1 MLTMLLGPDHRVT
14 TNAMFG
20 RLLSRV
26 RSGDGMQILVVPEQ
40 FSFAM
45 EKRLCAEGGDT
56 VSRFAEVLS
65 LSRLAVRVQSI
76 LGGVSRPWL
85 DQGGALLAAAQAVE
99 QALSR
104 LKLYAPVCRRP
115 EFLRQLLSAVQEFGS
130 YGVTPETIRTASG
143 RFSGQFAQKLE
154 ETALLYESYLS
165 VTARAQDAI
174 TRLRFLHNVL
184 ADSDFPA
191 GKTFFFCGF
200 TDFTALER
208 QIVEDLI
215 LTAKDVFLVLPEE
228 TACGAPVFPSS
239 AQTASYFRRFC
250 AERGVQLY
258 SEHLPFSEGI
268 PDDLAYLQ
276 RHAASEAAPYA
287 GKAENVSF
295 TLYPTP
301 EAECR
306 ATARRVRLLLKQG
319 SRLRDIGIAC
329 ADLSSCRTVAEEV
342 FTRAG
347 LPYFL
352 SVRDSLT
359 QNSGARMLLS
369 ALRAVSGGMEKDDV
383 IDWLKSGAPDLSD
396 EDCDRLERYALKWN
410 IHGRGWNTQWT
421 KNPSGVREFTD
432 DDRRLLSELNEQKT
446 AALSP
451 LIALHASMG
460 NAKTAGEMTEAAA
473 AYLQSVHLSEK
484 MQRISDE
491 LFEDGRF
498 QQAQQYAQTC
508 EKLLSA
514 LTQSSMM
521 LSDCVR
527 TPEEFCRLTEA
538 LLEQYDVQAV
548 PAAAD
553 QIFIGE
559 IAAFRAHPVRH
570 LLILGA
576 SDGVFPAVSAS
587 CGIFSEQERKKL
599 LSSGVPMAPLRTD
612 AVERDLGSIYQT
624 LRSAFS
630 SLHLSAS
637 GDEPSYL
644 LRRFS
649 ALFGGLSRDDTEEV
663 LLDEAEA
670 DAETIRTS
678 PQLPEQ
684 ASAGLRELAAR
695 ARYRFGSV
703 EEQTVR
709 GLYGS
714 SFRFSPTQLDRLT
727 GCRFAYF
734 LSYGLR
740 AKEDEPVTFDAPAFG
755 TFVHEVLEKTAKTV
769 RERGGFGSVSEEQT
783 ASIAAAEADRYAQ
796 EQLFPLL
803 EDPRF
808 RFLFARNREE
818 AIAVSRS
825 LAQELAVSDF
835 VPEAFELEFGEG
847 KSLAPIRAEGG
858 HASCRVIGTIDRAD
872 LFRTGDKTYVRVV
885 DYKTGSK
892 KLNYAE
898 LAEGKGMQMLLYLFA
913 LRDSGNA
920 LFGTELIPAGVQYFP
935 AKYELLTAK
944 EELTAEDAE
953 KLRNSR
959 HERGGLLLQKDEVL
973 EAMEHFDGEPKFLPH
988 TMNHGKLT
996 LKDLADKEQFA
1007 LLEHHVFRRLG
1018 ELADELAEGRITPNP
1033 LRRGE
1038 QHSAC
1043 DRCEFRDVCHKDF
1056 VPSENRNRR
1065 ELKPEEFFDDLRRKE
1080 ARHG

>member
-14 TNAMFG
+14 ANAMFG

-26 RSGDGMQILVVPEQ
+26 RAGEGMQVLVVPEQ

-45 EKRLCAEGGDT
+45 EKRLCAEGGGT

-65 LSRLAVRVQSI
+65 LSRLAVRVQSV

-130 YGVTPETIRTASG
+130 YGVTPEIIRTASG

-165 VTARAQDAI
+165 VTTQAQDAV
-174 TRLRFLHNVL
+174 TRLRFLHNAL
-184 ADSDFPA
+184 ADSDFSA
-191 GKTFFFCGF
+191 GKTFYFCGF

-239 AQTASYFRRFC
+239 AQTASHFRRFC
-250 AERGVQLY
+250 AVSGVQLY
-258 SEHLPFSEGI
+258 CEHLPFSEGL
-268 PDDLAYLQ
+268 PDDLSYLQ
-276 RHAASEAAPYA
+276 RHAADDALPYT
-287 GKAENVSF
+287 GDAENVSF

-306 ATARRVRLLLKQG
+306 AAARRVRLLVKRG
-319 SRLRDIGIAC
+319 VRLRDIGIAC
-329 ADLSSCRTVAEEV
+329 ADLSACRTVLEEV
-342 FTRAG
+342 FTRAE

-359 QNSGARMLLS
+359 QNSGAGMLLS

-396 EDCDRLERYALKWN
+396 EDCDRMERYALKWN
-410 IHGRGWNTQWT
+410 IHGRGWEAPWT
-421 KNPSGVREFTD
+421 KNPAGVRELTD
-432 DDRRLLSELNEQKT
+432 ADRVLLSELDAQKT
-446 AALSP
+446 AALAP
-451 LIALHASMG
+451 LFALRNAL
-460 NAKTAGEMTEAAA
+460 NKAKTAGEMTLASAE
-473 AYLQSVHLSEK
+473 YLKAVHLSEK

-498 QQAQQYAQTC
+498 RQAQQYAQTC

-514 LTQSSMM
+514 LTQSALI

-527 TPEEFCRLTEA
+527 TPEEYCRLTEA

-553 QIFIGE
+553 QLFIGDV
-559 IAAFRAHPVRH
+559 AAFRAHPVRH

-576 SDGVFPAVSAS
+576 SDGVFPAVNPS
-587 CGIFSEQERKKL
+587 CGIFSEQERKQL
-599 LSSGVPMAPLRTD
+599 LSSGVPLAPLRTD
-612 AVERDLGSIYQT
+612 AVERDLGGIYQT
-624 LRSAFS
+624 LRSA
-630 SLHLSAS
+630 SLSLQLSAS
-637 GDEPSYL
+637 GEEPSYL
-644 LRRFS
+644 LRRLS
-649 ALFGGLSRDDTEEV
+649 ALFGGLRTADAEAV
-663 LLDEAEA
+663 LLDAAEA
-670 DAETIRTS
+670 DAELLRAA
-678 PQLPEQ
+678 PELPED
-684 ASAGLRELAAR
+684 ASSDLRELAEKS
-695 ARYRFGSV
+695 RYRFGSV
-703 EEQTVR
+703 DEQTVR
-709 GLYGS
+709 SLYGE

-734 LSYGLR
+734 LSYGLH

-769 RERGGFGSVSEEQT
+769 RERGGFTAVSEEET
-783 ASIAAAEADRYAQ
+783 AAIAAAEADRYAQ
-796 EQLFPLL
+796 EKLLPLL

-847 KSLAPIRAEGG
+847 KALAPIRAEGKK
-858 HASCRVIGTIDRAD
+858 AACRVIGTIDRAD
-872 LFRTGDKTYVRVV
+872 LFRRDEKTYVRVV
-885 DYKTGSK
+885 DYKTGPK
-892 KLNYAE
+892 KLDYAE

-913 LRDSGNA
+913 LRKSGKA
-920 LFGTELIPAGVQYFP
+920 LFGTELTPAGVQYFP
-935 AKYELLTAK
+935 AKYGLLTAK
-944 EELTAEDAE
+944 EALTAEDAE
-953 KLRNSR
+953 KLRDSR
-959 HERGGLLLQKDEVL
+959 HERGGLLLHQDEVVQ
-973 EAMEHFDGEPKFLPH
+973 AMEHFDGEPRFLPH
-988 TMNHGKLT
+988 SMNHGRLT
-996 LKDLADKEQFA
+996 IKDLADEEQFA
-1007 LLEHHVFRRLG
+1007 LLERYVFRRLG
-1018 ELADELAEGRITPNP
+1018 ELADELAEGRVTPNP

-1043 DRCEFRDVCHKDF
+1043 DWCEFRDVCHPDF
-1056 VPSENRNRR
+1056 VPSENRNRK
-1065 ELKPEEFFDDLRRKE
+1065 ELKPEQFFDELRRRE
-1080 ARHG
+1080 ARHD